1 MFFTVLITVISY
13 IFFNLLL
20 EPVVNLFYTNE
31 FLIVVKYAKL
41 IVLGSIFHGFG
52 DLYNRFMGSH
62 GQGKL
67 IRNGAFTVGF
77 VNILGFTLLIYY
89 FGIYGALLTK
99 VISGVTYFLVMYIG
113 YRNYLK
119 KSNL

>member
-1 MFFTVLITVISY
+1 
-13 IFFNLLL
+13 
-20 EPVVNLFYTNE
+20 
-31 FLIVVKYAKL
+31 
-41 IVLGSIFHGFG
+41 
-52 DLYNRFMGSH
+52 MGSH